1 MNLLLQKQEIWLA
14 GDYLPGFQCL
24 TVHHPQ
30 LPKYKRLRKT
40 AEKDLV
46 RKRQMNIVAKETLT
60 MLNLWH
66 HSSTNL
72 SPFDHW
78 QDADIVSSN
87 FVIEWPAFDILSS
100 FKCTDVKKQHGKGY
114 HHSIFASLKEKKCCR
129 ENPFPKSNTS
139 RALPGGPCMMVLQG
153 CIYGGMGEVLP
164 AEIDP
169 QIDLFNIC
177 FVYCTHFRHPTG
189 EQFRH
194 VDIFFSNYYN

>member
-1 MNLLLQKQEIWLA
+1 MNLLHQKQEIWLA

-30 LPKYKRLRKT
+30 LPKYKQLRKT
-40 AEKDLV
+40 GEKDLV

-100 FKCTDVKKQHGKGY
+100 FKCTDVKN
-114 HHSIFASLKEKKCCR
+114 SMEKVITI
-129 ENPFPKSNTS
+129 PFLLPWKKKNAVEKILFRSQTP
-139 RALPGGPCMMVLQG
+139 LGLCPGGP
-153 CIYGGMGEVLP
+153 
-164 AEIDP
+164 AW
-169 QIDLFNIC
+169 
-177 FVYCTHFRHPTG
+177 
-189 EQFRH
+189 
-194 VDIFFSNYYN
+194 